1 MSMDVSVLVIEDDDD
16 VRDLIAERLRAVGYR
31 VECAASGEEGVA
43 KARVQV
49 PRLVILDILLPGI
62 DGWEALHQI
71 RSSRPPGSVAAM
83 VVSIMDAD
91 HPPAPVDAYIVKPF
105 RSSQIVDKVAE
116 LIGPPR
122 SEVMT

>member
-1 MSMDVSVLVIEDDDD
+1 MSMDVPVLVIEDDDD
-16 VRDLIAERLRAVGYR
+16 VRELIAERLRAVGYQ

-62 DGWEALHQI
+62 DGWEALRQI
-71 RSSRPPGSVAAM
+71 RSGRPLGSMAAM
-83 VVSIMDAD
+83 VVSIVDAD